1 MNDKINALQASVEAL
16 ELQQA
21 QLIAALQTL
30 LPMTLTACATTQN
43 SAEATKLLVNGL
55 QSAENVQPRSDL
67 FWGLASPICQ
77 SLSDRAVEQH
87 PDDQEALAIY
97 QGLRDH
103 KRH

>member
-30 LPMTLTACATTQN
+30 LPITLTACAATQN
-43 SAEATKLLVNGL
+43 SAEATKKLVDDL
-55 QSAENVQPRSDL
+55 QSAQDAQPRSDL
-67 FWGLASPICQ
+67 FWELASPICQ
-77 SLSDRAVEQH
+77 KLSDHAVEQH
-87 PDDQEALAIY
+87 PEDQQALAIY